1 MSPAANPRSPLTLIL
16 PVTYSSAGV
25 VCLLISRT
33 KSAGDTVIVTR
44 GRSLICRDTVHL
56 PSASVHSYRSYPPSP
71 RPPVSR
77 QRTTACRS
85 RTLSARTCELMRRK
99 ISASSRSRRVSS
111 ANAASSCSR
120 GAELTMPT
128 SVLASTSV
136 RSVPATRSANS
147 SPSWWSTATSSLL
160 DMRLARLTYS
170 RVDWRASRARTE
182 VPVTENERKRRVRRL
197 PREVRE
203 RQITDAAVEVF
214 SRHGFHNASMDEV
227 AEVAGVSKPMVYA
240 YLGSKEELF
249 AACIQRE
256 AQRLLQAIAEGVR
269 GDVEPDMQLWTG
281 LRSFFHFVG
290 QNRSSW
296 TVLHRQAL
304 SVGGEFA
311 EEISQM
317 RARSIELVAALVVA
331 SGTRK
336 GVGAQAEKSGE
347 ALAAALVGAAESLA
361 DWWLD

>member
-1 MSPAANPRSPLTLIL
+1 M
-16 PVTYSSAGV
+16 
-25 VCLLISRT
+25 
-33 KSAGDTVIVTR
+33 
-44 GRSLICRDTVHL
+44 
-56 PSASVHSYRSYPPSP
+56 
-71 RPPVSR
+71 
-77 QRTTACRS
+77 
-85 RTLSARTCELMRRK
+85 
-99 ISASSRSRRVSS
+99 
-111 ANAASSCSR
+111 
-120 GAELTMPT
+120 
-128 SVLASTSV
+128 
-136 RSVPATRSANS
+136 
-147 SPSWWSTATSSLL
+147 
-160 DMRLARLTYS
+160 
-170 RVDWRASRARTE
+170 
-182 VPVTENERKRRVRRL
+182 TENERKRRVRRL

-361 DWWLD
+361 DWWLDHPDISDDVLASWLMNLVWLGFGDLVEGQAWSPKDLTPPA